1 MYDLVIIG
9 SGPAGLTSAIYAT
22 RSNLK
27 TLVIEK
33 GMIGGQAVLT
43 NKIDNYPA
51 LNDVSGFEL
60 MTNMFDHATK
70 LGVEFLNKEVLK
82 IDVSSK
88 VKKVIVK
95 DQEINAKA
103 IILALGAKA
112 KKLDVKGED
121 EFLNKGVA
129 YCAVCDGGLYKNK
142 DVVVVGGGNTAVEDA
157 IYLSSL
163 AKAVTIVNKKP
174 HFTCNEYLKEEVN
187 NLIEQGKIRVYF
199 DSVVYE
205 IKGENKVQ
213 ELVVKCPECNFP
225 SIKCDAVFVAV
236 GRTPDSGILKGTTIK
251 LDDKGYVISNE
262 QMETSVDGV
271 FVCGDVRQKEMRQI
285 ITACADGAVA
295 SNSANKYIRKNF

>member
-60 MTNMFDHATK
+60 MTNMFEHATN

-82 IDVSSK
+82 IDVSNK
-88 VKKVIVK
+88 IKKVFVK
-95 DQEINAKA
+95 DNVIETKT

-142 DVVVVGGGNTAVEDA
+142 DVVVVGGGHTAVEDA

-163 AKAVTIVNKKP
+163 ANSVTMVNKKP
-174 HFTCNEYLKEEVN
+174 NFNCNEHLKEEVN
-187 NLIEQGKIRVYF
+187 KLIEQGKVKVYF
-199 DSVVYE
+199 DSVIYE

-213 ELVVKCPECNFP
+213 ELIVKCPECNFP

-236 GRTPDSGILKGTTIK
+236 GRNPDSEILKDTGVE
-251 LDDKGYVISNE
+251 LDDKGYVLSNE
-262 QMETSVDGV
+262 QMETNIQSV
-271 FVCGDVRQKEMRQI
+271 FVCVDVRQKEMRQI

>member
-60 MTNMFDHATK
+60 MTNMFEHATN

-82 IDVSSK
+82 IDVSNK
-88 VKKVIVK
+88 IKKVFVRDGVIETK
-95 DQEINAKA
+95 T

-112 KKLDVKGED
+112 KKLEVKGED

-163 AKAVTIVNKKP
+163 ANSVTMVNKKTN
-174 HFTCNEYLKEEVN
+174 FTCNEHLKEEVN
-187 NLIEQGKIRVYF
+187 KLIEQGKVKVYF
-199 DSVVYE
+199 DSVIYE

-236 GRTPDSGILKGTTIK
+236 GRSPDSEILNDTGIK
-251 LDDKGYVISNE
+251 LDSKGYVISNE
-262 QMETSVDGV
+262 QMETNIEGV

>member
-1 MYDLVIIG
+1 MYDIIIIG

-60 MTNMFDHATK
+60 MTNMFEHATN
-70 LGVEFLNKEVLK
+70 LGIEFLNKEVLK
-82 IDVSSK
+82 IDVTNK
-88 VKKVIVK
+88 IKKVFVK
-95 DQEINAKA
+95 DDVIETKT

-163 AKAVTIVNKKP
+163 ASSVTMVNKKP
-174 HFTCNEYLKEEVN
+174 EFTCNEHLKEEVN
-187 NLIEQGKIRVYF
+187 NLIKEGKVKVYF
-199 DSVVYE
+199 DSVIYE

-213 ELVVKCPECNFP
+213 ELIVKCPECNFP

-236 GRTPDSGILKGTTIK
+236 GRNPDSEILKDTGVE
-251 LDDKGYVISNE
+251 LDSKGYVLSNE
-262 QMETSVDGV
+262 QMETNVQGV